1 MLGLMPELIESN
13 GFSVHGVN
21 PPFSG
26 SPDCHNARSSQRYF
40 CSAVSLIVSG
50 TITRRE

>member
-21 PPFSG
+21 PPSVVHLTVTMPG
-26 SPDCHNARSSQRYF
+26 LARGAFARPL
-40 CSAVSLIVSG
+40 A
-50 TITRRE
+50 